1 MRFRIK
7 DFLAMRTA
15 YQIYLFVPSLP
26 FEEYKQIVEQ
36 FRYHCRKSDVSW
48 MCGFSTTSSD
58 DAHAEYIRTGKRG
71 RPKKMIVGSGVDA
84 HLHDLLVGTESKSA
98 YSTANKLCKLLN
110 KKYGKRVAQVH
121 SVSDGEHLCNSIRYI
136 TRQANVMRSGGAF
149 DFEAYYDKTSEFF

>member
-1 MRFRIK
+1 
-7 DFLAMRTA
+7 MRTA

-84 HLHDLLVGTESKSA
+84 HLHDLLVGTECIWRSK
-98 YSTANKLCKLLN
+98 KERRPPRMGELCRHRRE
-110 KKYGKRVAQVH
+110 YQPPETGIPDAP
-121 SVSDGEHLCNSIRYI
+121 
-136 TRQANVMRSGGAF
+136 AGG
-149 DFEAYYDKTSEFF
+149 